1 MVPCVELNNSITK
14 TFRLLGRKKKKKS
27 VRFLPHC
34 IPRATPTASPVSGA
48 RASPVTASGTV

>member
-1 MVPCVELNNSITK
+1 MVPCVELNDSITK
-14 TFRLLGRKKKKKS
+14 TFRLLGRKKKS

-48 RASPVTASGTV
+48 RESPVTASGTV

>member
-1 MVPCVELNNSITK
+1 MVPCVELNDSITK
-14 TFRLLGRKKKKKS
+14 TFRLLGRKKKS

>member
-1 MVPCVELNNSITK
+1 MVPCVELNDSITK
-14 TFRLLGRKKKKKS
+14 TFRLLGRKKKKS

-48 RASPVTASGTV
+48 RPSPVTASGTV